1 MSLVLW
7 ATAGDRFSVQ
17 ESPVKEMCGHC
28 SVNEPGPS
36 GLMFYTALLRSGAD
50 LELHV
55 MQVSGS
61 PTEFPKT
68 KEQYVN
74 WGDME
79 EDGERGSRFRGE
91 PLEPHTKPLA

>member
-1 MSLVLW
+1 MSLIL
-7 ATAGDRFSVQ
+7 G
-17 ESPVKEMCGHC
+17 
-28 SVNEPGPS
+28 
-36 GLMFYTALLRSGAD
+36 
-50 LELHV
+50 LHV
-55 MQVSGS
+55 QVSGS

-74 WGDME
+74 WGDMD

>member
-1 MSLVLW
+1 MVPLK
-7 ATAGDRFSVQ
+7 
-17 ESPVKEMCGHC
+17 PCGIG
-28 SVNEPGPS
+28 S
-36 GLMFYTALLRSGAD
+36 SGA
-50 LELHV
+50 ELILNCIL
-55 MQVSGS
+55 QVSGS